1 MRIVFIGTGEIGVPT
16 LSALLKSEHEVVGV
30 VTQPDKPAG
39 RDQHIEAPSIK
50 KALAGTKMP
59 PNPPQA
65 GSSFNPNS
73 VLTGSKPQEG
83 AGRPSRLQQL
93 AGLQALRGSISQPAR
108 IKDRESI
115 EQIRAFTPDVIVVMA
130 YGQILPRN
138 VLEIPTTACLNL
150 HASLLPRHRGAAPIQ
165 ASIAAGDQE
174 TGITVMYMNE
184 GLDTGDILLQ
194 RKIDILPN
202 DTGGSLHDRLAQI
215 APEALLESL
224 RMLASGSTPRIP
236 QENALATYAPKLN
249 REAGRIDWSEP
260 AETIERKI
268 RAFNPWPGAFMR
280 ITTKSN
286 ELRLL
291 KIFSAA
297 IADLSGAPGEILGG
311 ENELIIAAG
320 TGALFLG
327 EVQLEGKRR
336 MSAEELLRGLKVDRS
351 LRGRC

>member
-1 MRIVFIGTGEIGVPT
+1 MRIVFIGTGGIGLPA
-16 LSALLKSEHEVVGV
+16 LSALLESEHEVVGV

-39 RDQHIEAPSIK
+39 RDQRIEAPPIK
-50 KALAGTKMP
+50 KALAGTKM
-59 PNPPQA
+59 
-65 GSSFNPNS
+65 
-73 VLTGSKPQEG
+73 
-83 AGRPSRLQQL
+83 
-93 AGLQALRGSISQPAR
+93 SILQPAR

-115 EQIRAFTPDVIVVMA
+115 EEIRALTPDAIVVMA

-138 VLEIPTTACLNL
+138 VLEIPSTACLNL

-165 ASIAAGDQE
+165 AAIAAGDRE
-174 TGITVMYMNE
+174 TGITVMYMSE

-224 RMLASGSTPRIP
+224 RMLASGSAPRFP

-280 ITTKSN
+280 ITTKAN
-286 ELRLL
+286 ELRTL

-297 IADLSGAPGEILGG
+297 IVDLGGAPGEILGG
-311 ENELIIAAG
+311 EKELIIAAG
-320 TGALFLG
+320 TDALSLF
-327 EVQLEGKRR
+327 EVQPEGKRR
-336 MSAEELLRGLKVDRS
+336 MSAAEFLRAQRWIGRS
-351 LRGRC
+351 ADDVK